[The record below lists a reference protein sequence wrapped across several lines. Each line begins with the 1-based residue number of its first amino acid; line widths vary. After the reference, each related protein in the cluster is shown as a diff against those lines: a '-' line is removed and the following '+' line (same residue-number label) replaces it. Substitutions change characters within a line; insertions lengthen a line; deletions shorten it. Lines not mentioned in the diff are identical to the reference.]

1 MKIFTAA
8 NSNFGARVAIAARAK
23 GIDLEEATPP
33 QGGLRSETFLAINP
47 VAKIPVL
54 MLDDGVVLPESD
66 TILRYLDAQFP
77 LPGLYPVQAGKRALV
92 ERASRF
98 MDYYV
103 MAPVIRLFPHLN
115 PATRDPNVVESEISR
130 WRDGL
135 ATLAHFMR
143 EPLPEA
149 PAGVSFAD
157 CVLAPSL
164 HLCTRIAAMLG
175 LPNDPVTEHDAL
187 VAYCR
192 AAARHP
198 VIGPVLESLTHA
210 QEAKDLQ
217 SDLPSLV
224 ARHRAI
230 TESPISEIR

>member
-1 MKIFTAA
+1 MKLFTAA

-23 GIDLEEATPP
+23 GIDLEEAALP
-33 QGGLRSETFLAINP
+33 QGGLRSEAFLEINP

-54 MLDDGVVLPESD
+54 VLDGGTILPESD

-77 LPGLYPVQAGKRALV
+77 LPGLYPESASQRALV
-92 ERASRF
+92 ERAARF

-103 MAPVIRLFPHLN
+103 MAPVIRLFPQLN
-115 PATRDPNVVESEISR
+115 PATRDPGVVESEVSR

-135 ATLAHFMR
+135 AALAHIMR
-143 EPLPEA
+143 DPLPQA
-149 PAGVSFAD
+149 PAGLSFAD

-175 LPNDPVTEHDAL
+175 LSEDPVAAHDGL
-187 VAYCR
+187 VAYFR
-192 AAARHP
+192 AAVGHP
-198 VIGPVLESLTHA
+198 VIGPVLEALTAA
-210 QEAKDLQ
+210 QEKKDLQ
-217 SDLPSLV
+217 SNLPSLV

-230 TESPISEIR
+230 VDSIHS